1 MLRGTCELAHEIF
14 GMPARIGIPMEM
26 FTGSMNE
33 IEKPEFATA
42 VGLLRGVPGQVLLR
56 VEETGDRS
64 QKKKK
69 KEVKKKTD
77 KDKKSFLGQFWSN
90 IRMFFRDL

>member
-1 MLRGTCELAHEIF
+1 MD
-14 GMPARIGIPMEM
+14 M

-33 IEKPEFATA
+33 IEKPEYATA
-42 VGLLRGVPGQVLLR
+42 VGLLRGIPGQIIQR
-56 VEETGDRS
+56 IEEPADKS

-77 KDKKSFLGQFWSN
+77 KDKKSFVGQFWSN